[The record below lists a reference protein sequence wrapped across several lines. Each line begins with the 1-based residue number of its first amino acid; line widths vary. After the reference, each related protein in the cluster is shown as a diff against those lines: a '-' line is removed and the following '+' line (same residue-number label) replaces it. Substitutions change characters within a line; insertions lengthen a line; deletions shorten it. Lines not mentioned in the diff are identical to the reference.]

1 MDFHAHQVISRYLVF
16 YVFRK
21 TKQKKTSVNIFS
33 LRTFSYYFIMRS
45 DLSDPSSDLPEF

>member
-21 TKQKKTSVNIFS
+21 TKQKNVRKHFQSTDVFILFYYAFGSVGSQF
-33 LRTFSYYFIMRS
+33 
-45 DLSDPSSDLPEF
+45 

>member
-21 TKQKKTSVNIFS
+21 KKQKNVRKLFQSTDIF
-33 LRTFSYYFIMRS
+33 YYFIMRS
-45 DLSDPSSDLPEF
+45 DLLDPSSDLPEF

>member
-21 TKQKKTSVNIFS
+21 TKQKKSVNLSVYGHF
-33 LRTFSYYFIMRS
+33 LLFYYAFGS
-45 DLSDPSSDLPEF
+45 VGSQF